1 MTAAK
6 SRILITLD
14 IKIYSKSAFNMG
26 VNMNVWEISGHA
38 IHRHVICAL
47 VMCKQNISNLS
58 ETAQKKTRNRKTC
71 KIKQK
76 KKIINRKTCK
86 KRKIINVKNCKIKE
100 KQKIRRH
107 VRSSRNRSE
116 TSLTSIT
123 QNQLLL
129 DANETLFFFSM
140 KKTQKKT
147 FYKIILILI

>member
-1 MTAAK
+1 
-6 SRILITLD
+6 
-14 IKIYSKSAFNMG
+14 MG

-100 KQKIRRH
+100 KYNIRRF
-107 VRSSRNRSE
+107 VRLSRNRSE
-116 TSLTSIT
+116 T
-123 QNQLLL
+123 
-129 DANETLFFFSM
+129 DF
-140 KKTQKKT
+140 
-147 FYKIILILI
+147 

>member
-58 ETAQKKTRNRKTC
+58 ETAQKQDQ
-71 KIKQK
+71 KQK
-76 KKIINRKTCK
+76 D
-86 KRKIINVKNCKIKE
+86 
-100 KQKIRRH
+100 
-107 VRSSRNRSE
+107 
-116 TSLTSIT
+116 L
-123 QNQLLL
+123 
-129 DANETLFFFSM
+129 
-140 KKTQKKT
+140 
-147 FYKIILILI
+147 